1 MGAATRGVDSNGN
14 IDDSQLSYTLWDGMR
29 VQMING
35 LNTNTPDDP
44 NSLNTIAGT
53 FQNNN
58 DNKRGRHESEEYY
71 QFGKTR
77 HRNKQLFTADQ
88 NLQGNTQKY
97 TRQNPGGT
105 RRGLEIDE
113 ERDYFP
119 WTHPT
124 IWRPAAILTD
134 DVTECESKMQPHTQQ
149 AEAKCACA
157 PNANDIANNNNDLVK
172 ATEDGGLPQTYKWTL
187 PTVQEM
193 ADTGCWK
200 YRRTMTE
207 GNGNSFDY
215 IRWVFRMRYNNN
227 NNNN

>member
-105 RRGLEIDE
+105 RRGLEYPE

-119 WTHPT
+119 WWYPSPF
-124 IWRPAAILTD
+124 RPALIWTYNVTKCEE
-134 DVTECESKMQPHTQQ
+134 DVAAAT
-149 AEAKCACA
+149 A
-157 PNANDIANNNNDLVK
+157 PK
-172 ATEDGGLPQTYKWTL
+172 GHCFP
-187 PTVQEM
+187 
-193 ADTGCWK
+193 
-200 YRRTMTE
+200 
-207 GNGNSFDY
+207 
-215 IRWVFRMRYNNN
+215 
-227 NNNN
+227 